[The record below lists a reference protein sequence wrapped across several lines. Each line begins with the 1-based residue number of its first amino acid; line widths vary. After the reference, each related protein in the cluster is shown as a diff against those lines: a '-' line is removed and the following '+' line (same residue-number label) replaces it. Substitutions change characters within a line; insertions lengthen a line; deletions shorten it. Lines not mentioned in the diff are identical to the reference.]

1 MTTMRATRMVDV
13 GQMICEEIAIP
24 DISDGQ
30 VLIESEMASI
40 CGSDLH
46 VVMMGA
52 GLNLS
57 LIHI

>member
-1 MTTMRATRMVDV
+1 MATMRATRMVGV
-13 GQMICEEIAIP
+13 GQMICEEIDVPQIT
-24 DISDGQ
+24 DGQ

-52 GLNLS
+52 GLN
-57 LIHI
+57 HPFP